1 MKKSANSSAA
11 TFKLANGRVLS
22 RDEIIADYRLAFQ
35 SRVAS
40 IIGRK
45 EVLTGKAKFGIFG
58 DGKELA
64 QIAAAKAFQ
73 NGDIRSGY
81 YRDQTFMFATGMVTI
96 TQYFAQLFSDTN
108 IENEPH
114 SGGRQM
120 NSHYGSRLLDTSGQW
135 RSQIDSK
142 NTSSDIS
149 PTGGQMARLLG
160 LAYASKIYRNEP
172 ALKDKGGLFSRQGNE
187 VAFGTIGDAST
198 SEGIFWETMNAA
210 GVLQV
215 PLAMS
220 VWDDGYGISVPR
232 ELQTTKGSISEALKG
247 FQRTESHPKGFE
259 IHVLKGWD
267 YPSLISGYLTGIE
280 QVRKEHV
287 PALFHIVEITQ
298 PQGHSTS
305 GSHERYKSKERLAW
319 EEEYCCIKK
328 MRTWMLDFGFAKES
342 DFEAWEA
349 EDRIIVESAR
359 SAAWEAYLTPIK
371 NERASAIEII
381 EQVASQLPA
390 FAESLNSIA
399 KDLRT
404 ALSMNRKSIDAALFK
419 SMVVLRGE
427 KSPIAQSLCQFYSKY
442 RAQNLTRYNSHL
454 YSESAES
461 PLLIPEIK
469 AQYSENSESADAR
482 VVLLRCFDAMF
493 ARDPRVFSIG
503 EDVGKLGDVNLVFE
517 GLSAKYGDLRNTDT
531 GIREATI
538 LGQGIGAALRG
549 LRPLVDIQYLDYL
562 LYALQVMSDDL
573 ATLHF
578 RTAGGQKAP
587 VIVRTKGHRLEGI
600 WHTGSPIGMILNAIR
615 GIYVCVPRNM
625 TQAAGMYNL
634 LLQGD
639 NPALVIEVLN
649 GYRIKERVPNNV
661 DTFTVP
667 LGMPETMRE
676 GTDLTVV
683 TYGACVKVAQD
694 AAIEL
699 QKLGIEIEIIDVQT
713 LIPFDISSKILQSIQ
728 KTNSVLFF
736 DEDVPGGASAY
747 MMQKTLENQNAY
759 DWLDSRPRTLSAT
772 DNRSGY
778 GSDADHFCKPGI
790 EHVVETVYGMMRERF
805 PHRFPSIF

>member
-11 TFKLANGRVLS
+11 TFKLTGGRILS

-81 YRDQTFMFATGMVTI
+81 YRDQTFMFATGIATI

-120 NSHYGSRLLDTSGQW
+120 NSHYGSRLLDTWGQW

-259 IHVLKGWD
+259 IHVLNGWD
-267 YPSLISGYLTGIE
+267 YPSLINGYLTGID

-359 SAAWEAYLTPIK
+359 TTAWEAYLTPIK
-371 NERASAIEII
+371 NERTSALQII
-381 EQVASQLPA
+381 EQTSAQLPA
-390 FAESLNSIA
+390 FAESLYSIA

-404 ALSMNRKSIDAALFK
+404 ALSMNRKAIDAALFK
-419 SMVVLRGE
+419 ALVVLRGE
-427 KSPIAQSLCQFYSKY
+427 KSPAAQNLCQFYSKY

-469 AQYSENSESADAR
+469 PQYSENSESADAR

-600 WHTGSPIGMILNAIR
+600 WHTGSPIGMILNAVR

-649 GYRIKERVPNNV
+649 AYRIKERVPNNV
-661 DTFTVP
+661 DSFTVP
-667 LGMPETMRE
+667 LGMPETLRE

-805 PHRFPSIF
+805 PNRFPSIF

>member
-1 MKKSANSSAA
+1 MKKSANSSTA

-328 MRTWMLDFGFAKES
+328 MRTWMLDLGFAKES

-427 KSPIAQSLCQFYSKY
+427 KSPIAQNLCQFYSKY

-661 DTFTVP
+661 DAFTVP